1 MDNILKYNICHII
14 EQKKAIHLKK
24 NPHSSSEDQNTDPN
38 EPPDDNN
45 QLHRCE
51 TIEDGTEAFMQ
62 WMGSSDKKSLNSDNA
77 LVLIKFVNDEHTVLY
92 DTSLAKEV
100 EVKLSSG
107 IPFCNYC
114 RSDDCAHVGFT
125 ICVEQLG
132 RHRRDGR
139 EETIE
144 EIVDS

>member
-1 MDNILKYNICHII
+1 M
-14 EQKKAIHLKK
+14 KK

-38 EPPDDNN
+38 EPPDNNN

-62 WMGSSDKKSLNSDNA
+62 WMGSSNKKSLNSDNA
-77 LVLIKFVNDEHTVLY
+77 LVLIKFVNDEHTLLY
-92 DTSLAKEV
+92 DTSLAQEV
-100 EVKLSSG
+100 EVELSSG
-107 IPFCNYC
+107 IPYCNYC

-132 RHRRDGR
+132 RHRRDGK

>member
-1 MDNILKYNICHII
+1 
-14 EQKKAIHLKK
+14 LKK

-38 EPPDDNN
+38 EPPDDNK

-62 WMGSSDKKSLNSDNA
+62 WMGSTNKKSLNSDNA